1 MEAKLEEKFEHALF
15 VQKVKKDKKNEYVNT
30 HKKVWPDLLKAIKE
44 SGIDR
49 EIIWI
54 LEDKVIIY
62 MMSRDFDSAMQKL
75 GKTEIFKKWI
85 EKMDP
90 LMDEMQDYSGK
101 GNIIRLDTIFD
112 LEGQLGALK

>member
-1 MEAKLEEKFEHALF
+1 MEVNMEEKFEHVLF
-15 VQKVKKDKKNEYVNT
+15 IQKVRKGKKDDYIDT

-49 EIIWI
+49 EIIWM
-54 LEDKVIIY
+54 LEDKIIIY
-62 MMSRDFDSAMQKL
+62 MMSKDFDSAMQKL
-75 GKTEIFKKWI
+75 GETEIFKKWI

-90 LMDEMQDYSGK
+90 LLDLMQDYSGK

-112 LEGQLGALK
+112 LEEQLTSLK

>member
-1 MEAKLEEKFEHALF
+1 LKKKFEHVLF
-15 VQKVKKDKKNEYVNT
+15 IQQVRKGKKDDYIDT

-49 EIIWI
+49 EIIWMF
-54 LEDKVIIY
+54 EDKIIIY
-62 MMSRDFDSAMQKL
+62 MMSKDFDSSMQKL
-75 GKTEIFKKWI
+75 GETGIFKKWI

-90 LMDEMQDYSGK
+90 LLDIMQDYSGK

-112 LEGQLGALK
+112 LEEQLGTLK